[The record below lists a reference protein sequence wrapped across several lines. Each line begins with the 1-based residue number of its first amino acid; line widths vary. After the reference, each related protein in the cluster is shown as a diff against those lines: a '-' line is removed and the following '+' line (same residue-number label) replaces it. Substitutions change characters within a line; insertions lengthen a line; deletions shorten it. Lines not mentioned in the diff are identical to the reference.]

1 MHCGVEVTESSTNK
15 QHQLSLSLTHTHTYT
30 YTQTPSTK
38 RANAMISNPE
48 KTHTVPAEPES
59 NRTTNTSQGN
69 GSYTPPRSRH
79 SSQHGDRASEGEFVG
94 PPLKYDTID
103 ATAPP
108 PRDYEQRLQV
118 RVIEA
123 HHVPS
128 AHRYGRQAAPFVTLH
143 FQLGPSAPAM
153 AVRTESIGSTLAP
166 RYGDSFIFGFDAA
179 LEPKAVILVALEDR
193 HASIIDETM
202 GQSVRIPLSLLQQ
215 RQSKSLEGWFDLSTH
230 NIEHGRTLRLTE
242 SLAHN
247 SEVSQVRMLISLL
260 PPLACR
266 FVYASC
272 STWRGSPD
280 VSWGGAG
287 GTHVSRFCAGSTTCR
302 QPSMLDG
309 ERGQE
314 GNY

>member
-1 MHCGVEVTESSTNK
+1 
-15 QHQLSLSLTHTHTYT
+15 
-30 YTQTPSTK
+30 
-38 RANAMISNPE
+38 MISNPE
-48 KTHTVPAEPES
+48 KTHKVPAEPES

-79 SSQHGDRASEGEFVG
+79 GSLHGDRASESEFVG

-247 SEVSQVRMLISLL
+247 SEVSQVRMLISIL
-260 PPLACR
+260 PPLAHLSKTEGPR
-266 FVYASC
+266 QARNETHESYAEEDLCTTPLDS
-272 STWRGSPD
+272 STPPARHGEVLLTS
-280 VSWGGAG
+280 AG
-287 GTHVSRFCAGSTTCR
+287 EGQVGLTFRDSVLDRPRADSQTCVMVKEVR
-302 QPSMLDG
+302 
-309 ERGQE
+309 RVIHTN
-314 GNY
+314 NY

>member
-1 MHCGVEVTESSTNK
+1 
-15 QHQLSLSLTHTHTYT
+15 
-30 YTQTPSTK
+30 
-38 RANAMISNPE
+38 MISNPE
-48 KTHTVPAEPES
+48 KTHEVPAEPES

-69 GSYTPPRSRH
+69 GGCTPPRSRH
-79 SSQHGDRASEGEFVG
+79 SSTVGHGDRGSGGEFVG

-128 AHRYGRQAAPFVTLH
+128 AHRYGRQAEPFVTLH
-143 FQLGPSAPAM
+143 FQLGPSTPVM

-166 RYGDSFIFGFDAA
+166 RYGHSFMFGFDVA

-193 HASIIDETM
+193 HASIIDETI
-202 GQSVRIPLSLLQQ
+202 GQSVRIPLSLLHQ

-230 NIEHGRTLRLTE
+230 NVEQGRTLRLTE

-260 PPLACR
+260 PPLADLSKTNGPR
-266 FVYASC
+266 KARDETHESYAEKEDLCTNPVDS
-272 STWRGSPD
+272 STPPARN
-280 VSWGGAG
+280 
-287 GTHVSRFCAGSTTCR
+287 
-302 QPSMLDG
+302 G
-309 ERGQE
+309 EVLLTSVREGQVGLTFRDSVRDRPHADSQACVMVKE
-314 GNY
+314 VRSVIHSNNN